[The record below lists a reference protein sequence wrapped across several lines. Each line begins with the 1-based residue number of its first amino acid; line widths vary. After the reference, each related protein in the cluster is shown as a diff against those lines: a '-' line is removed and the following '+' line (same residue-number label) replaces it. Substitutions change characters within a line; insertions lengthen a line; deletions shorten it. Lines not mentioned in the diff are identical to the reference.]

1 MTDELVLLERDS
13 DDSVERWTVS
23 MPAHPGV
30 LSQGT
35 TIPEALRNMA
45 EAVELW
51 QSCCSRLP
59 DDTEYRS
66 ATTTVTHTI
75 DSES

>member
-1 MTDELVLLERDS
+1 MRPMFVS
-13 DDSVERWTVS
+13 DVISY
-23 MPAHPGV
+23 
-30 LSQGT
+30 
-35 TIPEALRNMA
+35 
-45 EAVELW
+45 
-51 QSCCSRLP
+51 CSRLP